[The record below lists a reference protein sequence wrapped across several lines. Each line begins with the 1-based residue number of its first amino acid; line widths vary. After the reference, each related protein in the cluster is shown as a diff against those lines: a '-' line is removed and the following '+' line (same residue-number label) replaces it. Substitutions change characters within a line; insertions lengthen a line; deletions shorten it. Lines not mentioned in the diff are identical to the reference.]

1 MTRLLTSRWMT
12 LPVSALVYLGATFLF
27 WQAPKL
33 PSHLAHVV
41 SKGVFWDFK
50 SPEAD
55 QLIAELKE
63 EKKGLDKREQQLNEL
78 AQRLETQRTEL
89 DGVRQS
95 VQKMQEDF
103 DKNVVRVQDEET
115 ANLKKLA
122 KVYSAMTPET
132 AASIFGQMDDQAVA
146 KIMVFMKEGDTAAIL
161 EALTKQGEE
170 PAKRAATLSERLR
183 VSAYR
188 SNTAK

>member
-27 WQAPKL
+27 WQTPKL

-41 SKGVFWDFK
+41 SKGIFWDFK

-63 EKKGLDKREQQLNEL
+63 EKRGLDKREQQLKEL
-78 AQRLETQRTEL
+78 EQRLETQRTEL
-89 DGVRQS
+89 EGVRQS
-95 VQKMQEDF
+95 VKKMQDDF

-132 AASIFGQMDDQAVA
+132 AASIFAQMDDQAVA

-161 EALTKQGEE
+161 EAMTKQGEE

-188 SNTAK
+188 GNSAK